1 MNRNPTNT
9 SPLNNNNISVNN
21 YTQNGKSVHNPL
33 YNSHD
38 IRIEQYKA
46 SLNLNGKKIKILSLF
61 HDFSSVK
68 LTFDVDFRL

>member
-1 MNRNPTNT
+1 MVMNRNPTNT
-9 SPLNNNNISVNN
+9 SPLNN

-46 SLNLNGKKIKILSLF
+46 SLN
-61 HDFSSVK
+61 
-68 LTFDVDFRL
+68 